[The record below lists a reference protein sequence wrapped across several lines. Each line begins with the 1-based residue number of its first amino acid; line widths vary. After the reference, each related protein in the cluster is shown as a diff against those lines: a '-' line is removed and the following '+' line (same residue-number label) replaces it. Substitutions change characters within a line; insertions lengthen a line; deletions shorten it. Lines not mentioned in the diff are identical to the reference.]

1 MAIFYLQLYTKYS
14 WYLWYLA
21 VVCHNLTIYF
31 SASCQSRALNTLL
44 AHQDYVTTQWGLDW
58 ISKASLTFNLSFYYL
73 LKMCCNRTL
82 HQKHKHPKRKHF
94 QLNPSSIFSTWHLTE
109 TDVTSHLMLIS
120 QQPAIIPKITRYP
133 SKKSYHFQ
141 PNPFNKCWMSSPV
154 VWNHPSD
161 LIGFCPKQTAVLWQL
176 WQLGQLF
183 HDSCHSFSWQL
194 GQPFQNSCD
203 S

>member
-1 MAIFYLQLYTKYS
+1 MEPYTK
-14 WYLWYLA
+14 
-21 VVCHNLTIYF
+21 
-31 SASCQSRALNTLL
+31 NTN
-44 AHQDYVTTQWGLDW
+44 T
-58 ISKASLTFNLSFYYL
+58 
-73 LKMCCNRTL
+73 R
-82 HQKHKHPKRKHF
+82 KRKHF
-94 QLNPSSIFSTWHLTE
+94 QLNPSSVFSTWHLAE

-141 PNPFNKCWMSSPV
+141 PNPFNKCWMSSPA

-176 WQLGQLF
+176 WQLRQLF

-194 GQPFQNSCD
+194 GQPFQNNCD
-203 S
+203 SWPSSLSITVFFHIWLKPKLTIVTTFFLAKILSFSAILPPTTLTRNSKNTLKLNIPFLAKS